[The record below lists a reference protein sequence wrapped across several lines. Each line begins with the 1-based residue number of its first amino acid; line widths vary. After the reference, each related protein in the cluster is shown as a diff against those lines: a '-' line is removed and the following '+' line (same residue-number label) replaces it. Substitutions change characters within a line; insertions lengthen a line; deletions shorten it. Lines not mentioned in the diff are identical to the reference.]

1 MDTRT
6 PSLTVARTHLAIV
19 AFVIAA
25 GLVAG
30 VRMQLELWQTGVRW
44 DADHYN
50 TMIGVHGLLA
60 LAVTAPALAGCCGYL
75 MVDASSAA
83 RRAFVPALAWTALA
97 AFVIGL
103 CAAVAAHASA
113 DASAWTFYAPERAV
127 DDTAALASLSSLSFA
142 AAGLLH
148 AGQLGLV
155 LVRVARETTLAS
167 LVPSGAFVV
176 AVATASV
183 LTAVAAI
190 EPGSVDDARIALATK
205 VAAVSLAVAA
215 FASRWR
221 AALPFVCAGVLPAL
235 VFQQVSGTLVFADDL
250 FVHDTHVVVGQTHA
264 QGAAYLFA
272 ALAALHAWR
281 ESLTTR
287 EPRAWL
293 LWLGTL
299 ATSAGMLVHAYAS
312 IRNGASGMPRRYMD
326 YLPDFVANHQL
337 ATKGAIAAVVGVVLL
352 AAAWLTAR
360 SRTSTS

>member
-1 MDTRT
+1 METGT

-25 GLVAG
+25 GLIAG

-75 MVDASSAA
+75 MVGASSAA
-83 RRAFVPALAWTALA
+83 RRAFVPVLAWSALA
-97 AFVIGL
+97 AFVVGL

-113 DASAWTFYAPERAV
+113 DAGGWTFYAPERAI

-142 AAGLLH
+142 AAGMLH
-148 AGQLGLV
+148 AGQLGTM
-155 LVRVARETTLAS
+155 LVRMARETPVAS

-176 AVATASV
+176 AVAVASA

-190 EPGSVDDARIALATK
+190 EPGSVDDARIGLATK

-215 FASRWR
+215 FVRRPR
-221 AALPFVCAGVLPAL
+221 AAVPFVCFGVLPAL
-235 VFQQVSGTLVFADDL
+235 VFQQLSGRLVLADDL

-264 QGAAYLFA
+264 GGAAYLFA

-281 ESLTTR
+281 EELTTR
-287 EPRAWL
+287 EPRPWL
-293 LWLGTL
+293 VWIGTL
-299 ATSAGMLVHAYAS
+299 ATSAGMLVHGYAS

-326 YLPDFVANHQL
+326 YLTELVANHQL
-337 ATKGAIAAVVGVVLL
+337 ATKGAVVAVAGIVLL
-352 AAAWLTAR
+352 AIAWLTAR
-360 SRTSTS
+360 SKTSTS